1 MDSFNAAHSS
11 LDVAERLLRG
21 KIKLYKDNGVILKG
35 KQSKKFFLFPPV
47 YKGPI
52 GNEINLDFV

>member
-35 KQSKKFFLFPPV
+35 IV
-47 YKGPI
+47 
-52 GNEINLDFV
+52 E